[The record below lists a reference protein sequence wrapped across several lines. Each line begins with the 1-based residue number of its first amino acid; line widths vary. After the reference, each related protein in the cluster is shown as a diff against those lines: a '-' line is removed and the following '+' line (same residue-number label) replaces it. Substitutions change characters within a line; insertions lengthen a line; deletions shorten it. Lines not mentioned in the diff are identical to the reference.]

1 MGRFV
6 QLCLCVV
13 WLHYMIFCAL
23 SAAVCKLLT
32 VVGDRFRVLVPSCT
46 GHRSTYFVFDHGESI
61 RFHKIGQNTLASP
74 CTDQWAKSVEVA
86 LFSARFAR
94 GVGHA
99 LEPHIEAQERE
110 ANQEGQ
116 IIIWNHM

>member
-86 LFSARFAR
+86 FVFCKVCAWCRPCIGTTYRSAGKRSKPGR
-94 GVGHA
+94 SDHN
-99 LEPHIEAQERE
+99 LE
-110 ANQEGQ
+110 
-116 IIIWNHM
+116 